1 MKEGILETEQINQRE
16 NKREYFEDK
25 TEKIPGPEEMTEKFR
40 ELGYGEYAEAYEKV
54 LEICQAVEEADGEAL
69 LVGGSVRDIFF
80 NKMPKDF
87 DLEIYKL
94 EAKEI
99 KKIIQ
104 KFGKVSEV
112 GKAFGVLKI
121 FLGNGIDIDIS
132 LPRTDSK
139 VDEGHKGFEVKTNPD
154 MSIEDAARRRDF
166 TMNSMAAD
174 PLMGKLRD
182 PFNGLNDIRNR
193 ILKITDPERFQ
204 DDPLRV
210 LRAVQFAGRFGLEI
224 DKESLAI
231 IQKMAPSLKELPKE
245 RILEEWKKL
254 LIKSDKP
261 SLGLIAAKSIGI
273 FKELH
278 PEFDDLT
285 KVPQEKEWHPE
296 GDVWMHTLMSVD
308 EATKLCREYDLD
320 KETAFTVLL
329 SSLCHDLGKQSTTE
343 MMEKGGKM
351 RITSHGHEQAGEEPT
366 KKFLASIGV
375 DGQTRSKIVK
385 LVTNHLIPS
394 SWFIDSTVRGQKI
407 SKGAFN
413 RLSEKIHPATMR
425 ELALTA
431 AADHR
436 GRGPFANP
444 ENPEQ
449 LMMPENFPA
458 GKWFVDK
465 AREYGVEKSKP
476 ADLIGGKDL
485 FAFGFKNSGPTWG
498 EIIGLANDLRD
509 DKGFTK
515 DMIFQSLIDN
525 EKANINDEKTAL
537 DKLKSLLGKE

>member
-1 MKEGILETEQINQRE
+1 MKENILELKELKQTNQADIKPE
-16 NKREYFEDK
+16 HLEDK
-25 TEKIPGPEEMTEKFR
+25 MEKIPSSEEMIEKFK
-40 ELGYGEYAEAYEKV
+40 EFGYEEYAEAYEKV
-54 LEICQAVEEADGEAL
+54 LEICRLVKEAGGEAL

-94 EAKEI
+94 ETDEIKEI
-99 KKIIQ
+99 VQ
-104 KFGKVSEV
+104 KVGKVSEV

-121 FLGNGIDIDIS
+121 FLGNGIDIDVS

-139 VDEGHKGFEVKTNPD
+139 VDAGHKGFDVRTDPY

-174 PLMGKLRD
+174 PLTGKLND
-182 PFNGLNDIRNR
+182 PFNGLDDIRNR

-210 LRAVQFAGRFGLEI
+210 LRAVQFAGRFGMEI

-231 IQKMAPSLKELPKE
+231 IQKMTPFLKELPRE
-245 RILEEWKKL
+245 RILEEWEKL
-254 LIKSDKP
+254 LVKSDKP
-261 SLGLIAAKSIGI
+261 SLGLSAGMLMGV

-278 PEFDDLT
+278 PEFTVLT
-285 KVPQEKEWHPE
+285 KTPQEKEWHPE

-308 EATKLCREYDLD
+308 EAAKISREYDLD
-320 KETAFTVLL
+320 EETAFVIML
-329 SSLCHDLGKQSTTE
+329 SALCHDLGKQFTTE
-343 MMEKGGKM
+343 IMEKDGKI

-366 KKFLASIGV
+366 KKFLASIGA
-375 DGQTRSKIVK
+375 DGQTRSKVVK
-385 LVTNHLIPS
+385 LVANHLIPS
-394 SWFIDSTVRGQKI
+394 AWFIDSTVRGQKI

-413 RLSEKIHPATMR
+413 RLAAKIHPATMR
-425 ELALTA
+425 ELALAA

-444 ENPEQ
+444 ENPNQ

-458 GKWFVDK
+458 GKWFIEK
-465 AREYGVEKSKP
+465 AREIGVEKSEPK
-476 ADLIGGKDL
+476 DLIKGRDL
-485 FAFGFKNSGPTWG
+485 FSFGFKNPGPLWG
-498 EIIGLANDLRD
+498 EIIKLSNDLRD
-509 DKGFTK
+509 DKNFTK
-515 DMIFQSLIDN
+515 DMFFQALCDISD
-525 EKANINDEKTAL
+525 EHKAVA
-537 DKLKSLLGKE
+537 KLKSLLAKE

>member
-1 MKEGILETEQINQRE
+1 MKETILETEQLNQE
-16 NKREYFEDK
+16 NNKQEYLEDK
-25 TEKIPGPEEMTEKFR
+25 TEKIPDPEKMMERFR
-40 ELGYGEYAEAYEKV
+40 ERGYEEYAEAYEKV
-54 LEICQAVEEADGEAL
+54 LEICQAVKEAGGEAL

-80 NKMPKDF
+80 NKLPKDF

-94 EAKEI
+94 EASEIKEI
-99 KKIIQ
+99 IQ
-104 KFGKVSEV
+104 EFGKVSEV

-121 FLGNGIDIDIS
+121 FLENRIDIDIS

-139 VDEGHKGFEVKTNPD
+139 VDEGHRGFEVKTDPN
-154 MSIEDAARRRDF
+154 MSVEDAARRRDF
-166 TMNSMAAD
+166 TMNSISAD
-174 PLMGKLRD
+174 PLTGKLND
-182 PFNGLNDIRNR
+182 PFNGLNDIKNR
-193 ILKITDPERFQ
+193 VLKITDPERFQ

-210 LRAVQFAGRFGLEI
+210 MRAVQFAGRFGLEI

-231 IQKMAPSLKELPKE
+231 IQKITPSLKELPKE

-261 SLGLIAAKSIGI
+261 SLGLSAGMLFGV

-278 PEFDDLT
+278 PEFPPLQET
-285 KVPQEKEWHPE
+285 KQEPEWHPE

-308 EATKLCREYDLD
+308 EAAKLCREYDLD
-320 KETAFTVLL
+320 EETAFTIML

-343 MMEKGGKM
+343 LMKKDGKM

-366 KKFLASIGV
+366 KKFLASIGA
-375 DGQTRSKIVK
+375 DGKTRSKVIK

-394 SWFIDSTVRGQKI
+394 TWFISSIIKEQKI
-407 SKGAFN
+407 SEGSFY
-413 RLSEKIHPATMR
+413 RLAKKIHPATMR

-436 GRGPFANP
+436 GRGPFADP

-458 GKWFVDK
+458 GKWFIKK
-465 AREYGVEKSKP
+465 AREVGVEKSKP
-476 ADLIGGKDL
+476 EDLIKGRDL
-485 FAFGFKNSGPTWG
+485 FNFGFKNPGILWG
-498 EIIGLANDLRD
+498 EIIKLSNNLRD
-509 DKGFTK
+509 DKEFTK
-515 DMIFQSLIDN
+515 DMFFQSLCD
-525 EKANINDEKTAL
+525 INDEQEAIN
-537 DKLKSLLGKE
+537 KLESLLGKD

>member
-1 MKEGILETEQINQRE
+1 MAIDQENREWQESANGEIKEML
-16 NKREYFEDK
+16 K
-25 TEKIPGPEEMTEKFR
+25 PEEMIKRFR
-40 ELGYGEYAEAYEKV
+40 EFGYEEYAEAYEKV
-54 LEICQAVEEADGEAL
+54 LEISQAIKEAGGEAL
-69 LVGGSVRDIFF
+69 LVGGSVRDMFF
-80 NKMPKDF
+80 NKIPKDF
-87 DLEIYKL
+87 DLEVYKL
-94 EAKEI
+94 EAPEI
-99 KKIIQ
+99 AKIIE

-112 GKAFGVLKI
+112 GKAFGIIKV
-121 FLGNGIDIDIS
+121 FLPNGIDIDVS

-139 VDEGHKGFEVKTNPD
+139 AGEGHKGFDVKTDPN
-154 MSIEDAARRRDF
+154 MSIKDAASRRDF
-166 TMNSMAAD
+166 TMNSMASN
-174 PLMGKLRD
+174 PLTGELHD
-182 PFNGLNDIRNR
+182 PFKGLQDIENR
-193 ILKITDPERFQ
+193 ILRVTDFEKFQ
-204 DDPLRV
+204 DDPV
-210 LRAVQFAGRFGLEI
+210 RAERAPQFVGRFGLEI
-224 DKESLAI
+224 EKRSLELM
-231 IQKMAPSLKELPKE
+231 KTMVPELKEEPKS
-245 RILEEWKKL
+245 RIIEEWKKL

-308 EATKLCREYDLD
+308 EATKLCREYDLEE
-320 KETAFTVLL
+320 ETTLIIML
-329 SSLCHDLGKQSTTE
+329 SSLCHDLGKKSTTE
-343 MMEKGGKM
+343 TIEKDGEM

-366 KKFLASIGV
+366 KKFLSDIGV
-375 DGQTRSKIVK
+375 DGLTRGKVVN
-385 LVTNHLIPS
+385 LVTNHLVPS
-394 SWFIDSTVRGQKI
+394 MWFIDSTIRNQEV

-413 RLSEKIHPATMR
+413 RLAKKIHPATMR
-425 ELALTA
+425 ELALTG

-436 GRGPFANP
+436 GRGPFSNP

-485 FAFGFKNSGPTWG
+485 FAFGFKNSGPAWG

-509 DKGFTK
+509 DKDFTK

-525 EKANINDEKTAL
+525 EKANIIDEKTAL

>member
-1 MKEGILETEQINQRE
+1 MKENILEPKQ
-16 NKREYFEDK
+16 EYFENK

-40 ELGYGEYAEAYEKV
+40 EFGYKEYAEAYEKV
-54 LEICQAVEEADGEAL
+54 LKICQVVKETGGEAL

-94 EAKEI
+94 KADEIKEI
-99 KKIIQ
+99 VQ
-104 KFGKVSEV
+104 EFGRVSEV

-139 VDEGHKGFEVKTNPD
+139 VDEGHKGFEVKTDPD

-166 TMNSMAAD
+166 TMNSISAD
-174 PLMGKLRD
+174 PLTGKLND
-182 PFNGLNDIRNR
+182 PFNGLDDIRNR
-193 ILKITDPERFQ
+193 VLKITDPERFQ

-210 LRAVQFAGRFGLEI
+210 MRAVQFAGRFGMEI

-231 IQKMAPSLKELPKE
+231 IQEMTLSLKELPKE

-261 SLGLIAAKSIGI
+261 SLGLSAGMLLGV

-278 PEFDDLT
+278 PEFPPLRET
-285 KVPQEKEWHPE
+285 KQEPEWHPE
-296 GDVWMHTLMSVD
+296 GDAWTHTLMSVD
-308 EATKLCREYDLD
+308 EAAKLCREYDLNE
-320 KETAFTVLL
+320 ETAFTIML

-343 MMEKGGKM
+343 LMEKDGKI

-375 DGQTRSKIVK
+375 EGLTRSKVVK

-394 SWFIDSTVRGQKI
+394 AWFIDSTVRGQKI

-413 RLSEKIHPATMR
+413 RLAAKIHPATMR

-436 GRGPFANP
+436 GRGPFADL
-444 ENPEQ
+444 ENPDQ

-458 GKWFVDK
+458 GKWFIEK
-465 AREYGVEKSKP
+465 AREVGVEKSKP
-476 ADLIGGKDL
+476 EDLIRGKDL
-485 FAFGFKNSGPTWG
+485 FAFGFKNPGVLWG
-498 EIIGLANDLRD
+498 KIIKLSNDLRD
-509 DKGFTK
+509 DKNFTK
-515 DMIFQSLIDN
+515 DMFFQSLCGID
-525 EKANINDEKTAL
+525 DEQEAVN
-537 DKLKSLLGKE
+537 KLESLLSED